1 MSPRSLRL
9 RSRLQLRSRLVVP
22 AVIAAAA
29 AAIAL
34 PGQAAA
40 ESSLDIVDALS
51 VTTLVNGALSVA
63 GGCQSQDR
71 DSIVACTRMETLTTQ
86 VPVMLAFNP
95 FATNIV
101 VLGAGLYDD
110 GTMRPLL
117 VSRLQAALQ
126 LAQRFPLAPIIVTGG
141 VPKSG
146 VTEAQAMRQ
155 WLVANGILPFRI
167 TEENTSRSTV
177 ENAVNTNRIL
187 ADRGANGAVVVT
199 SPDHLQRAMVDFR
212 VAVAGRIPI
221 AGVVAPF

>member
-1 MSPRSLRL
+1 MSPRSLRP
-9 RSRLQLRSRLVVP
+9 RRLIVP

-34 PGQAAA
+34 PGPAAA
-40 ESSLDIVDALS
+40 ESSLDVVDALS
-51 VTTLVNGALSVA
+51 MTTLVNGALSVA
-63 GGCQSQDR
+63 GGCQSPDR
-71 DSIVACTRMETLTTQ
+71 DRIIACTRMETLTTQ
-86 VPVMLAFNP
+86 VPVMLAFSP
-95 FATNIV
+95 LTTNIV
-101 VLGAGLYDD
+101 VLGAGLYAD

-117 VSRLQAALQ
+117 VSRLQAALA
-126 LAQRFPLAPIIVTGG
+126 LAQRFPLSPIIVTGG
-141 VPKSG
+141 VPQSG

-155 WLVANGILPFRI
+155 WLVANGVPAFRI

-187 ADRGANGAVVVT
+187 AGRGASGAVVVT

-221 AGVVAPF
+221 SGVVAPF

>member
-1 MSPRSLRL
+1 MSPRLLCPRSLRL
-9 RSRLQLRSRLVVP
+9 RRLVVP

-40 ESSLDIVDALS
+40 ESSLDVVDALS

-63 GGCQSQDR
+63 GGCQSPSR

-95 FATNIV
+95 LTTNIV

-110 GTMRPLL
+110 GTMRQLL
-117 VSRLQAALQ
+117 VSRLQGALQ
-126 LAQRFPLAPIIVTGG
+126 LAQRFPLAPIIVAGG

-155 WLVANGILPFRI
+155 WLVANGVPAFRI
-167 TEENTSRSTV
+167 TEENRSRSTV

-187 ADRGANGAVVVT
+187 ADRGASGAVVVT